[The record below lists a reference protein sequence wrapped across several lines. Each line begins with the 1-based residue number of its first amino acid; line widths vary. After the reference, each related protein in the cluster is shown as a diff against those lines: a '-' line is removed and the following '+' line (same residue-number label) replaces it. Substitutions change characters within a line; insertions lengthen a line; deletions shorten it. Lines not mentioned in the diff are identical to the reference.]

1 MPQLWTDEDGTERE
15 VVDVNPLLPL
25 AIITVLATLMA
36 ILTIWMCLK

>member
-25 AIITVLATLMA
+25 ATLMA